1 MTAQP
6 IEKPATSTDL
16 VDPNGKT
23 WHESELHRRG
33 DEALY
38 FIDGAPA
45 TCPAW
50 VMSTEAELVALFGAP
65 MTHVGGAA

>member
-6 IEKPATSTDL
+6 IETPTSTDL

-23 WHESELHRRG
+23 WHQSERTRDGQPLF
-33 DEALY
+33 Y
-38 FIDGAPA
+38 IDGAPA

-50 VMSTEAELVALFGAP
+50 VMSTEAELVGLFGAP
-65 MTHVGGAA
+65 MMHAAVAS